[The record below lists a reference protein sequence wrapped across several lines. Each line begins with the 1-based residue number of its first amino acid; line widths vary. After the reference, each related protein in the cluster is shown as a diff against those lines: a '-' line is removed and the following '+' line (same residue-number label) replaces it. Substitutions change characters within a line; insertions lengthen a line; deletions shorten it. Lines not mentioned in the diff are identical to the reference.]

1 MLATCDTM
9 RSFCRMND
17 ASSHNVHAEYATSM
31 RGDPFLAAEYKPRRV
46 ANEHRSAMRLSSRLT
61 HAQWRRILVH
71 CDATSQ
77 RPLSRAAIPLLL
89 RTEPHSPRFQRGLA
103 SAALDPQNS
112 GPYKRQS
119 CMNTVTN
126 IPNSKNLV
134 DTAAANGSF
143 ETFGKALDRAGM
155 TETLRG
161 AGPFTVFA
169 PTDAAFE
176 KLPAGKLESLFKPEN
191 KEELVSLLN
200 YHVVSGRKTT
210 ADIGKWEAA
219 RTVNGQSAPIILKD
233 DQLSID
239 GALVTSADIG
249 SSNGLIHG
257 IDKVNMPTKQ

>member
-1 MLATCDTM
+1 
-9 RSFCRMND
+9 
-17 ASSHNVHAEYATSM
+17 
-31 RGDPFLAAEYKPRRV
+31 
-46 ANEHRSAMRLSSRLT
+46 
-61 HAQWRRILVH
+61 
-71 CDATSQ
+71 
-77 RPLSRAAIPLLL
+77 
-89 RTEPHSPRFQRGLA
+89 
-103 SAALDPQNS
+103 
-112 GPYKRQS
+112 
-119 CMNTVTN
+119 MNTVTN

-143 ETFGKALDRAGM
+143 KTFGKALDRAGM

-191 KEELVSLLN
+191 KEELVSVLN

-210 ADIGKWEAA
+210 ADVGKWEAA

-249 SSNGLIHG
+249 SSNGLLHG
-257 IDKVNMPTKQ
+257 IDKVNIPTKQ